1 MDAAAVTALAA
12 VVGHDHARALSQ
24 LLQENVELRQQ
35 LEQQR
40 QQLEQQHQELEQQSQ
55 LLYQQHDQ
63 IQRQQLRNIGLSFA
77 IDASAFDMR
86 AGNVAA
92 ARERLFDYAMS

>member
-1 MDAAAVTALAA
+1 MDAAAVAALAA
-12 VVGHDHARALSQ
+12 VVDHDHARALSQ

-55 LLYQQHDQ
+55 LLEQQHAQ
-63 IQRQQLRNIGLSFA
+63 IHRQGLQVLQRGIVIDFA
-77 IDASAFDMR
+77 YHDLK
-86 AGNVAA
+86 AGNRAA
-92 ARERLFDYAMS
+92 AMERLYDYAT

>member
-1 MDAAAVTALAA
+1 MDAAAVAALAA
-12 VVGHDHARALSQ
+12 VVDHDHARALSQ

-55 LLYQQHDQ
+55 LLYQQHAQ
-63 IQRQQLRNIGLSFA
+63 IHRQGLRVTQQSFVISSAYHDLKTGNI
-77 IDASAFDMR
+77 
-86 AGNVAA
+86 AA
-92 ARERLFDYAMS
+92 AMERLYDFAT

>member
-1 MDAAAVTALAA
+1 MAALAA
-12 VVGHDHARALSQ
+12 VVDHNHARALSQ

-55 LLYQQHDQ
+55 LLYQQHAQ
-63 IQRQQLRNIGLSFA
+63 IHRQGLRVTQQSFV
-77 IDASAFDMR
+77 ISSAYHDLK
-86 AGNVAA
+86 AGNRAA
-92 ARERLFDYAMS
+92 AMERLYDYAS

>member
-12 VVGHDHARALSQ
+12 VVDHDQARVLSQ
-24 LLQENVELRQQ
+24 LLQENMELRQQ

-40 QQLEQQHQELEQQSQ
+40 QQLEKQHQELEQQSE
-55 LLYQQHDQ
+55 LLYQQHAQ
-63 IQRQQLRNIGLSFA
+63 IHRQGLHEIALSFA
-77 IDASAFDMR
+77 INASVSDLR

-92 ARERLFDYAMS
+92 AKERLYDYSTC